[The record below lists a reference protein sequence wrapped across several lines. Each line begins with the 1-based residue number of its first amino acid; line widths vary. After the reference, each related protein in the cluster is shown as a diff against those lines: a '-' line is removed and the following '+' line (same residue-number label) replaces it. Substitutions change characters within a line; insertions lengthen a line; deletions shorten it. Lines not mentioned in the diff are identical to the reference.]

1 MTDYT
6 PALNNYSAMRKFGNN
21 RWILYSVKAGR
32 KIILFSN
39 LEYYNYLFSEF
50 DPSIVFLCEQ
60 APKISVELD
69 DGVKKSIFDLVTI
82 DEFGNEI
89 FVECKYSK
97 DLTKPKVKKQLQAQR
112 FWCKKN
118 GYNHKL
124 FTEESLLGREIE
136 ISNLMQ
142 FHSII
147 QSEKIDESTIE
158 IITQLLKDE
167 SKTIKVIANFVQM
180 PLEKMVLL
188 QSFPK
193 NLF

>member
-97 DLTKPKVKKQLQAQR
+97 DLTKPKVKKR
-112 FWCKKN
+112 FCCKVFQKI
-118 GYNHKL
+118 YFSVKL
-124 FTEESLLGREIE
+124 RKKTERTE
-136 ISNLMQ
+136 
-142 FHSII
+142 
-147 QSEKIDESTIE
+147 
-158 IITQLLKDE
+158 
-167 SKTIKVIANFVQM
+167 
-180 PLEKMVLL
+180 
-188 QSFPK
+188 
-193 NLF
+193 